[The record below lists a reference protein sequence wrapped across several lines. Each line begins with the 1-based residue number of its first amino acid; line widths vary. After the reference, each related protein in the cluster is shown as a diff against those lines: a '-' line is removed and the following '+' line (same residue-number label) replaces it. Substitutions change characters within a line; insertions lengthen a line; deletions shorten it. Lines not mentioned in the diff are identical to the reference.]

1 MGMAASGRGIIPEG
15 IWVMNPARSQRL
27 VEGTHT
33 LWIVRDDGS
42 ELIFASVETDTE
54 GAIKLT
60 SWQGSYDGPAAEVI
74 GSGMMAQLT
83 SPAPGEMLITGD
95 IPGMGSFSEHC
106 VLAADGKRL
115 RCTGRIETG
124 DGPVGYFD
132 DFDWFSA
139 TPAPLRA

>member
-1 MGMAASGRGIIPEG
+1 MAARGQGIIPEG

-27 VEGTHT
+27 VAGAHT
-33 LWIVRDDGS
+33 LWIVKDDGV
-42 ELIFASVETDTE
+42 ELIFASVETDSA

-60 SWQGSYDGPAAEVI
+60 SWQGRYDGPPAEVV

-83 SPAPGEMLITGD
+83 TPAPGEMLITGD
-95 IPGMGSFSEHC
+95 IPGMGRFSEHC
-106 VLAADGKRL
+106 VLASDRKRL

-124 DGPVGYFD
+124 DGPVGYVD

-139 TPAPLRA
+139 TPGPL